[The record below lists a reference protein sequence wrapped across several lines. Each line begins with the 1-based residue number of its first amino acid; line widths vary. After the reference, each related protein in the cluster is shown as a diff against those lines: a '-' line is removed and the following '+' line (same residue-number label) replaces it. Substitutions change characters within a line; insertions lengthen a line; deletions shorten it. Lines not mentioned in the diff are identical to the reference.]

1 MTTDRN
7 GQPLGTGDVVAIV
20 GPRPPFQRGTVKSI
34 RPDRVTVRTETRLGY
49 TLHALT
55 GDELVVVRKAGVPS

>member
-7 GQPLGTGDVVAIV
+7 GQPLEPGDVVAIV
-20 GPRPPFQRGTVKSI
+20 CGRPPFMRGRVKDI
-34 RPDRVTVRTETRLGY
+34 RPDRVTVRTDTRLGY

-55 GDELVVVRKAGVPS
+55 GDEVVVVCKTGVPS